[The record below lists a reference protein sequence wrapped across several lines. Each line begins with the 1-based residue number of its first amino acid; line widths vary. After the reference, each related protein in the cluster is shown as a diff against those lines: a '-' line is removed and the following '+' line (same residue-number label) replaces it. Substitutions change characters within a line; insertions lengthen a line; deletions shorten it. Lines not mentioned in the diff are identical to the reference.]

1 MGSHAALLLLGASL
15 ATGSALAQMAAPPA
29 DNNWER
35 IDTPARSG
43 VRWGWEGMPNPR
55 LGLPPLEPESA
66 ATGPTAD
73 PRRWG
78 GSKPRHGL
86 AYGTLIRTQLSDDAS
101 LTLRL
106 RGGKLGLYL
115 GVQLP

>member
-1 MGSHAALLLLGASL
+1 MGSHAGLLLLGASL
-15 ATGSALAQMAAPPA
+15 ATGSALAQVAPPPV
-29 DNNWER
+29 DHTWEL
-35 IDTPARSG
+35 IDAPARSG
-43 VRWGWEGMPNPR
+43 ARWGWEGMPNPR
-55 LGLPPLEPESA
+55 LGLPPLEPGRA
-66 ATGPTAD
+66 ATGSAAD
-73 PRRWG
+73 PRSWG

-86 AYGTLIRTQLSDDAS
+86 AYGALVRTQLSDDAS

>member
-15 ATGSALAQMAAPPA
+15 ATGSALAQVAAPTA

-55 LGLPPLEPESA
+55 LGLPLEPEIA

-78 GSKPRHGL
+78 GSKPWHGL
-86 AYGTLIRTQLSDDAS
+86 AYGTLISTQLSDDAS

>member
-15 ATGSALAQMAAPPA
+15 ATGSALAQVAALPA
-29 DNNWER
+29 DTNWER

-43 VRWGWEGMPNPR
+43 VRWDWEGMPNPR
-55 LGLPPLEPESA
+55 LGLPPLETDSA

-86 AYGTLIRTQLSDDAS
+86 AYGTLMRTQLSDDAS
-101 LTLRL
+101 LALRL
-106 RGGKLGLYL
+106 RGGRLGLYL